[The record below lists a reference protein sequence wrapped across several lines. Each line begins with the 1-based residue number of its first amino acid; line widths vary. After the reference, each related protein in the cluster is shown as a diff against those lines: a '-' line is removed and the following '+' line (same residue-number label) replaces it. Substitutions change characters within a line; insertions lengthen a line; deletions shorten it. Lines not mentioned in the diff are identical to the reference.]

1 MTAKLAALIDC
12 CRETKKS
19 QFKMKE
25 SQFKKT
31 EIRKKEIIQNEFQT
45 IQKKKRKIGW
55 TRYKLAMLEIKGRR
69 TENG

>member
-1 MTAKLAALIDC
+1 MTAKLAAPTDC

-25 SQFKKT
+25 SRFKKT

-45 IQKKKRKIGW
+45 IQKKK
-55 TRYKLAMLEIKGRR
+55 
-69 TENG
+69 